1 VDRIEALLGQA
12 LLVLVALA
20 VVLLTI
26 IVLLVEA
33 NYILRLARKL
43 ARRWRSWGSGITDSD
58 SGPVDGRDI
67 ERPRDEQEAR

>member
-12 LLVLVALA
+12 LLVLVGLA

-33 NYILRLARKL
+33 HCILRLARKL
-43 ARRWRSWGSGITDSD
+43 ARRWRSWGSGITDSVP
-58 SGPVDGRDI
+58 GGRDI
-67 ERPRDEQEAR
+67 ERPRDQQEAR